1 MKIKKNKLLLMAGA
15 VALSIV
21 GTTVLHAGGARTPQ
35 LASEVDRHEPLT
47 EAQIQEHYEQVMNLC
62 GVLVGDEKE
71 VCEQEAEDKRKIE
84 LENAELDRKDAEKR
98 EQAPVKLR
106 KSAY

>member
-1 MKIKKNKLLLMAGA
+1 MRIKKNNLLLMAGIA
-15 VALSIV
+15 AFSILSTSTI
-21 GTTVLHAGGARTPQ
+21 HAGGARTPQ

-47 EAQIQEHYEQVMNLC
+47 AEQIQERYEQVMNLC
-62 GVLVGDEKE
+62 GVLVGGEKD

-84 LENAELDRKDAEKR
+84 LENAELDRQDAEKR
-98 EQAPVKLR
+98 EQAPVRLR